1 MTEEDLKAKNSTY
14 IGGFMNF
21 VKKGTEKLSI
31 GASSMGSNNSDSGS
45 NNNKSGSDELAEN
58 KQSDLL
64 APPTPNSTDLYKVFP
79 GDDPK
84 GEVQVYS
91 QPTMSDVADDKLG
104 EERLSEDIQKRGD
117 RKLSIENVKV

>member
-45 NNNKSGSDELAEN
+45 NKIGSEEHAGN
-58 KQSDLL
+58 KQSEIL
-64 APPTPNSTDLYKVFP
+64 APPTPSSTDLYKVFP
-79 GDDPK
+79 GEGPK
-84 GEVQVYS
+84 EEIQVYS
-91 QPTMSDVADDKLG
+91 QPIMSDVADDKLG